1 MPRYCYRCE
10 SCEQEFIAF
19 HSISE
24 TKDGCD
30 LCGHESVKKMLS
42 KPVVIRKNKT
52 QDKATGKLTDEYIEA
67 NRELL
72 KDMKKE
78 AKNGTY
84 E

>member
-1 MPRYCYRCE
+1 MT
-10 SCEQEFIAF
+10 F

-24 TKDGCD
+24 TKSECD
-30 LCGHESVKKMLS
+30 LCGHENVKKMLS

-52 QDKATGKLTDEYIEA
+52 QDRATGDLTNQYIEA

-72 KDMKKE
+72 KDMKEE

>member
-42 KPVVIRKNKT
+42 KPVVIRKNKK
-52 QDKATGKLTDEYIEA
+52 DRKNRDRERMAGRA
-67 NRELL
+67 NS
-72 KDMKKE
+72 KE
-78 AKNGTY
+78 EK
-84 E
+84 

>member
-1 MPRYCYRCE
+1 MT
-10 SCEQEFIAF
+10 F

-24 TKDGCD
+24 TKSECD
-30 LCGHESVKKMLS
+30 LCGHENVKKMLS

-52 QDKATGKLTDEYIEA
+52 QDRTTGDLTNQYIEA

-72 KDMKKE
+72 KDMKEE

>member
-1 MPRYCYRCE
+1 
-10 SCEQEFIAF
+10 
-19 HSISE
+19 
-24 TKDGCD
+24 
-30 LCGHESVKKMLS
+30 MLS

-72 KDMKKE
+72 KDMKKG

>member
-1 MPRYCYRCE
+1 
-10 SCEQEFIAF
+10 
-19 HSISE
+19 
-24 TKDGCD
+24 
-30 LCGHESVKKMLS
+30 MLS

-72 KDMKKE
+72 KDMKEE